1 MADNSNSAAVQMASL
16 PMKVETLSL
25 PGFGGGASASSIDPN
40 GFRVR
45 YGKYDLDDMGAIA
58 ELEIVE
64 TRGLFGK
71 DIVVLSKDKFT
82 FMDKYFLVVTYLER
96 ITESTF
102 P

>member
-1 MADNSNSAAVQMASL
+1 MADNSNSAAVQAASM

-25 PGFGGGASASSIDPN
+25 PGFGGGASAPGFDSN

-45 YGKYDLDDMGAIA
+45 YGKYDLDDLGAIA

-64 TRGLFGK
+64 TKGLKGVE
-71 DIVVLSKDKFT
+71 IVVLSKDKFT
-82 FMDKYFLVVTYLER
+82 FMDRYFLVVTYLER